1 MVILYTKNNK
11 VVYQATQGI
20 KQLSPILKTLFGGKK
35 RLKTYGSVFAIH
47 GETSK
52 VNQYSQDWK
61 RTMVIGDYDLCLQE
75 DEVTTRVYNVEA
87 TPSVLQRVKQ
97 SQWQDEE
104 LRTLWNRLINEIQ
117 VGDQP
122 EPQNS
127 QSNHENLGDP
137 KIQLLSN
144 QLKALQVELR
154 KNNEEIKML
163 RETVQHSWKH
173 LSTAVH
179 AASSIQQVAQLL
191 LDKTRN
197 KPQQLK
203 VPNTDENETSPGK
216 HSNKRKR
223 ESDSPSQNKKQN
235 TQKAAVS
242 YRSTINTTMYRTL
255 LL

>member
-1 MVILYTKNNK
+1 MLSLQPTPLVSCKPCPKIPKLNPLRQVEFGSLWRNQAKNGCLIARSSVN
-11 VVYQATQGI
+11 I
-20 KQLSPILKTLFGGKK
+20 SGGGDGG
-35 RLKTYGSVFAIH
+35 GSSFSLH
-47 GETSK
+47 PNTEK
-52 VNQYSQDWK
+52 
-61 RTMVIGDYDLCLQE
+61 
-75 DEVTTRVYNVEA
+75 
-87 TPSVLQRVKQ
+87 
-97 SQWQDEE
+97 
-104 LRTLWNRLINEIQ
+104 IQ

>member
-1 MVILYTKNNK
+1 MLSLQPIHLVSCKPCPKIPKLNPLRQVEFGSLWRNQAKNGCLIARSSVN
-11 VVYQATQGI
+11 I
-20 KQLSPILKTLFGGKK
+20 SGGGDGG
-35 RLKTYGSVFAIH
+35 GSSFSLH
-47 GETSK
+47 PNTEK
-52 VNQYSQDWK
+52 
-61 RTMVIGDYDLCLQE
+61 
-75 DEVTTRVYNVEA
+75 
-87 TPSVLQRVKQ
+87 
-97 SQWQDEE
+97 
-104 LRTLWNRLINEIQ
+104 IQ
-117 VGDQP
+117 VGEP

-197 KPQQLK
+197 EPQQLK
-203 VPNTDENETSPGK
+203 DPNTDENEPSPGK
-216 HSNKRKR
+216 HSKRKR
-223 ESDSPSQNKKQN
+223 EPDSPSQNKKQN
-235 TQKAAVS
+235 TGN
-242 YRSTINTTMYRTL
+242 RSVLNITNPARDYPDY
-255 LL
+255 

>member
-1 MVILYTKNNK
+1 MLSLQPTHLVSCKPCPKIPKLNPLKQVVEFGSLWRNQAKNGCLIARSSVN
-11 VVYQATQGI
+11 I
-20 KQLSPILKTLFGGKK
+20 SGGGDGG
-35 RLKTYGSVFAIH
+35 GSSFSLH
-47 GETSK
+47 PNTGK
-52 VNQYSQDWK
+52 
-61 RTMVIGDYDLCLQE
+61 
-75 DEVTTRVYNVEA
+75 
-87 TPSVLQRVKQ
+87 
-97 SQWQDEE
+97 
-104 LRTLWNRLINEIQ
+104 IQ
-117 VGDQP
+117 VGEP
-122 EPQNS
+122 EPHNS
-127 QSNHENLGDP
+127 QSNCQKMNLGDP

-173 LSTAVH
+173 LSTAIH

-197 KPQQLK
+197 EPQQLK

-235 TQKAAVS
+235 TGNQSVLNITNPARD
-242 YRSTINTTMYRTL
+242 YPDY
-255 LL
+255 